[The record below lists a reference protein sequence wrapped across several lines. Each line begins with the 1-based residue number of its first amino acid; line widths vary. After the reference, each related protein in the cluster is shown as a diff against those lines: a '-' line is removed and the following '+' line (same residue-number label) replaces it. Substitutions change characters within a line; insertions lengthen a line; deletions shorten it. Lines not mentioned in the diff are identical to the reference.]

1 MINLFGK
8 KSSELKQEIHKEII
22 CPNCLSKNTTK
33 ISVLGVYKH
42 LFHIPFVSGG
52 KYGASVCTNC
62 NHTIELPK
70 MPMAIKLAYFELKE
84 TAKTPIWFYTGLIGI
99 KVLVLVKIFSRYF

>member
-1 MINLFGK
+1 MINFFGK
-8 KSSELKQEIHKEII
+8 KYSAIKQEIHKEII

-42 LFHIPFVSGG
+42 LFHIPFISGG
-52 KYGASVCTNC
+52 KYGSSICTNC

>member
-1 MINLFGK
+1 MLHLFGK
-8 KSSELKQEIHKEII
+8 KSSELKQETHREIV

-42 LFHIPFVSGG
+42 LFHIPFLSGG
-52 KYGASVCTNC
+52 KLGYSVCTNC
-62 NHTIELPK
+62 NHTFELPK
-70 MPMAIKLAYFELKE
+70 MPMDIKLAYYELKE
-84 TAKTPIWFYTGLIGI
+84 TAKTPIWFYSGLIGI

>member
-42 LFHIPFVSGG
+42 LFHIPFISGG
-52 KYGASVCTNC
+52 KYGSSVCTNC
-62 NHTIELPK
+62 YHTFELPK
-70 MPMAIKLAYFELKE
+70 MPMAIKLAYYELKE
-84 TAKTPIWFYTGLIGI
+84 TAKTPIWFYSGLIGI
-99 KVLVLVKIFSRYF
+99 KVLVLLKIFSRYF

>member
-42 LFHIPFVSGG
+42 LFQIPFISDG
-52 KYGASVCTNC
+52 KYGSSVCTNC
-62 NHTIELPK
+62 YHTFELSK
-70 MPMAIKLAYFELKE
+70 MPMAIKLAYYELKE
-84 TAKTPIWFYTGLIGI
+84 TAKTPIWFYSGLIGI